1 MSNKAVDSL
10 LVLLMLVSSTVPAE
24 VFKSVDS
31 QGRPHYSDR
40 RRDNAEILSVTPGVS
55 YYFVEKVF
63 DGDTILLADG
73 QKVRLLGVNTPEVA
87 GRNKAAEPGGD
98 AAKAWLK
105 QRLEHKR
112 VRLEFDVEK
121 QDKYMRTLAYVFSE
135 DQRHI
140 NEELVRGGF
149 AAVNIY
155 PPNLKYVDTLMAA
168 QQNAEQAEMGIWRD
182 RAYAARGF
190 ETLNAENYKGWK
202 RISGAIQ
209 TVKKTRKY
217 SYLQFSGQVA
227 VRIENKSLNLFPAL
241 RGYIGKRVEAR
252 GWVIKNKDRFVLPVR
267 HPGELK
273 VM

>member
-1 MSNKAVDSL
+1 MSNKAANSL
-10 LVLLMLVSSTVPAE
+10 LVLLMLVSSTVSAE

-31 QGRPHYSDR
+31 HGRPHYSDR
-40 RRDNAEILSVTPGVS
+40 KLDNAEILPVTPAVS
-55 YYFVEKVF
+55 YCIVEKVF
-63 DGDTILLADG
+63 DGDTILLSDG

-121 QDKYMRTLAYVFSE
+121 QDKYMRTLAYVFTE
-135 DQRHI
+135 DRQHI
-140 NEELVRGGF
+140 NLELVRGGF

-155 PPNLKYVDTLMAA
+155 PPNLKYVDALVAA
-168 QQNAEQAEMGIWRD
+168 QQSAEQAGIGIWRD
-182 RAYAARGF
+182 RAYAAKGF
-190 ETLNAENYKGWK
+190 ETLNADNYKGWK
-202 RISGAIQ
+202 RVSGVIQ
-209 TVKKTRKY
+209 AVKKTRKY
-217 SYLQFSGQVA
+217 SYLQFSEYVA
-227 VRIENKSLNLFPAL
+227 VRIENKSLDLFPTL
-241 RGYIGKRVEAR
+241 QGYIGKRIEAR
-252 GWVIKNKDRFVLPVR
+252 GWVIKNKDRLVLPVR